1 MAGEPP
7 GGGAVKAG
15 GAEGIEAQLCSA
27 CMDIVGN
34 SLESI
39 EVGDFIDRMAGLLE
53 QSLVYDDAERLVAV
67 TGGKHFAVLAKEVE
81 VIGGHFLVEVGVLQI
96 EAVLA
101 PGVQSTLV
109 AALEQRGGLALV
121 HLGGQ
126 SGLIVAG
133 SSGNDLYGYS
143 GELGVLLSQLLP
155 SGVGFGLEVEII
167 DGTGCSGL
175 LGGLLRGRRSAFLG
189 GFSLVCSRCRTGCH
203 REYHSN
209 SQQQCQKLLHFV
221 ILSFYFISARQRP
234 RKFNSDLLPKRLC
247 GALSPVLD
255 ACFLPGPLSCR
266 EVFPRFS
273 APSHALAG
281 IGW

>member
-15 GAEGIEAQLCSA
+15 GAEGVKSQLCGA
-27 CMDIVGN
+27 GVYIVCNGLQRSEVLYLVN
-34 SLESI
+34 GMASLLQQGL
-39 EVGDFIDRMAGLLE
+39 VGDDAIGFEAVRYG
-53 QSLVYDDAERLVAV
+53 DDAAL
-67 TGGKHFAVLAKEVE
+67 
-81 VIGGHFLVEVGVLQI
+81 GVLQGI
-96 EAVLA
+96 VFGGELVIYGGVGQIIAVLT
-101 PGVQSTLV
+101 PGGNAALV
-109 AALEQRGGLALV
+109 ALEQRGGLALV

-175 LGGLLRGRRSAFLG
+175 LGGLLRGRLSAFLG

-247 GALSPVLD
+247 GALSRVLD

>member
-15 GAEGIEAQLCSA
+15 GAEGVKSQLCGA
-27 CMDIVGN
+27 GVYIVCNGLQRSEVLYLVN
-34 SLESI
+34 GMASLLQQGL
-39 EVGDFIDRMAGLLE
+39 VGDDAIGFEAVRYG
-53 QSLVYDDAERLVAV
+53 DDAAL
-67 TGGKHFAVLAKEVE
+67 
-81 VIGGHFLVEVGVLQI
+81 GVLQGI
-96 EAVLA
+96 VFRGELVIYGGVGQIIAVLT
-101 PGVQSTLV
+101 PGGNAALV
-109 AALEQRGGLALV
+109 ALEQRGGLALV

-126 SGLIVAG
+126 SGLIFAG

-234 RKFNSDLLPKRLC
+234 RKFNSDLLPKRLFV
-247 GALSPVLD
+247 ALSPVLD